1 MFELNNL
8 SAIRVSIASPEKI
21 REWSYGEVTKSETI
35 NYRTHKPETSG
46 LLCERIFG
54 PKKNWECHCGKYKRI
69 RHKGVICDKCG
80 VEVTKSSVR
89 RERFGHI
96 ELACP
101 VAHIWFM
108 QSIPSRI
115 GLILGLNSKQLDL
128 YTKINSFYRSKEL
141 EIRNLIQQE
150 LGRGKVEFSLMVDQV
165 SEASAGVQ
173 INKVAFNNYLN
184 QIKEISEETG
194 VALPNDWFTV
204 IMRMPEVLRA
214 EQNEELSE
222 EEWEKT
228 LTAVKDAIKA
238 LNEFRSQE
246 GEGLKAF
253 FIERIDTIRGYL
265 AEVPNYE
272 KSRIDKIKARLEEN
286 LAALEEKVSLDS
298 GRLEQEMIFYIE
310 KLDISEEKQRLAK
323 HLDYFIETMEK
334 EPACGK
340 KLGFIAQEMGREIN
354 TTASKANSLELTKLA
369 IELKNELE
377 RIREQTQNIL

>member
-1 MFELNNL
+1 M
-8 SAIRVSIASPEKI
+8 
-21 REWSYGEVTKSETI
+21 
-35 NYRTHKPETSG
+35 
-46 LLCERIFG
+46 
-54 PKKNWECHCGKYKRI
+54 
-69 RHKGVICDKCG
+69 
-80 VEVTKSSVR
+80 
-89 RERFGHI
+89 
-96 ELACP
+96 
-101 VAHIWFM
+101 M
-108 QSIPSRI
+108 QSMTGFGKAVSEFTDKKVVIEIKS
-115 GLILGLNSKQLDL
+115 LNSQQLDL

-272 KSRIDKIKARLEEN
+272 KARIDKIKARLEEN

-354 TTASKANSLELTKLA
+354 TLGSKSNCSELQVLVVNMKD
-369 IELKNELE
+369 ELE
-377 RIREQTQNIL
+377 KIKEQVLNVL